1 MLSLK
6 KCKAILE
13 NKKKKF
19 YTEKEVELI
28 RAFLYKIA
36 KIDYQIYKNRSHEKS
51 NNLH

>member
-13 NKKKKF
+13 KKKKKF

-28 RAFLYKIA
+28 RRFLYKIV
-36 KIDYQIYKNRSHEKS
+36 KIDYHIYKKRAHEKS

>member
-13 NKKKKF
+13 KKKKKF
-19 YTEKEVELI
+19 YTEKEVALI

-36 KIDYQIYKNRSHEKS
+36 KIDYQVYKKKIHEKS
-51 NNLH
+51 NNIH